1 MKHIERY
8 LAGVFCISMLLVLII
23 SAVEVAVY
31 VDKDYFRKEYEKYDV
46 NNPRGIVN
54 MEMDELMKVTVKM
67 MDYLRGDRD
76 SLDIVAVIDGE
87 NKEFFNEREK
97 SHMEDVRD
105 IFVGALT
112 VRWCALGLAALMLI
126 NLWMLLYWKD
136 IKVLLFRAYLATVGG
151 LLALIATVGVWAFV
165 DFTGA
170 FYKFHA
176 LFFSDYEWILDMRTS
191 RLINILPEGFFVDTA
206 IRIVVI
212 FILITLIMGAVLLF
226 IKNVNIRKQNLGG
239 TYE

>member
-1 MKHIERY
+1 MKHIERF
-8 LAGVFCISMLLVLII
+8 LAGVFCISMLVVLII

-31 VDKDYFRKEYEKYDV
+31 ADYGYFRKEYEKYNV
-46 NNPRGIVN
+46 NDPRGIVN
-54 MEMDELMKVTVKM
+54 VEMDELISVTVKM

-76 SLDIVAVIDGE
+76 NLDIVAVIDDE
-87 NKEFFNEREK
+87 YKEFFNEREK

-105 IFVGALT
+105 LFIGALA
-112 VRWCALGLAALMLI
+112 VRWCALGMALLSLV
-126 NLWMLLYWKD
+126 NLFLLLHWND
-136 IKVLLFRAYLATVGG
+136 IKVLLIRAYMTTIGVLMG
-151 LLALIATVGVWAFV
+151 LLTAIGIWAYI
-165 DFTGA
+165 DFTNA

-176 LFFSDYEWILDMRTS
+176 LFFSDYEWLLDIDTS

-212 FILITLIMGAVLLF
+212 FIVFILIMGGVLLLL
-226 IKNVNIRKQNLGG
+226 KKLNLTKQNLGG

>member
-8 LAGVFCISMLLVLII
+8 LAGVFCISMLVVLII

-31 VDKDYFRKEYEKYDV
+31 ADKGYFRKEYEKYDV
-46 NNPRGIVN
+46 NNPKGIVN
-54 MEMDELMKVTVKM
+54 MEMDELLKVTVKM

-76 SLDIVAVIDGE
+76 SLDIVAEIDGE

-97 SHMEDVRD
+97 SHMADVREL
-105 IFVGALT
+105 FVGALL
-112 VRWCALGLAALMLI
+112 VRWCALGIAVIMLI
-126 NLWMLLYWKD
+126 NLILLLYWKD
-136 IKVLLFRAYLATVGG
+136 IKVLLFRAYVATVGG
-151 LLALIATVGVWAFV
+151 LLTVLTAIGIWAFA

-176 LFFSDYEWILDMRTS
+176 LFFSDYEWILDVRTS

-212 FILITLIMGAVLLF
+212 FILFILIMGAVLLLL
-226 IKNVNIRKQNLGG
+226 KKVNIRKHNLGG

>member
-1 MKHIERY
+1 MKHVERF
-8 LAGVFCISMLLVLII
+8 LAGVFCISVLVVLVI

-31 VDKDYFRKEYEKYDV
+31 ADYGYFRKEYEKYNV
-46 NNPRGIVN
+46 NDPRGIVN
-54 MEMDELMKVTVKM
+54 MEMDELINVTVKM

-76 SLDIVAVIDGE
+76 NLDIIAEIDDE

-97 SHMEDVRD
+97 SHMADVRD
-105 IFVGALT
+105 LFVGALA
-112 VRWCALGLAALMLI
+112 VRWFALGMAVLSLV
-126 NLWMLLYWKD
+126 NLFLLLHWKD
-136 IKVLLFRAYLATVGG
+136 IKVLLLRAYLTT
-151 LLALIATVGVWAFV
+151 IAVLMGILSVIGIWACI
-165 DFTGA
+165 DFTNA

-176 LFFSDYEWILDMRTS
+176 LFFSDYEWILDIHTS

-212 FILITLIMGAVLLF
+212 FIVFILIMGAILLLL
-226 IKNVNIRKQNLGG
+226 KKVKQRKYNLGG

>member
-1 MKHIERY
+1 MKHLERF
-8 LAGVFCISMLLVLII
+8 LAGVFCISLLVVLII

-31 VDKDYFRKEYEKYDV
+31 ADSGYFRKEFIKYDV
-46 NNPRGIVN
+46 NNPKGVVN
-54 MEMDELMKVTVKM
+54 MDLDELVWVSNEM

-76 SLDIVAVIDGE
+76 DLDIIATIDGQR
-87 NKEFFNEREK
+87 KEFFDDREK
-97 SHMEDVRD
+97 SHMADVRD
-105 IFVGALT
+105 LFIGALK
-112 VRWCALGLAALMLI
+112 VRWCAVGMAAFSLI
-126 NLWMLLYWKD
+126 SLFLLLYWKD
-136 IKVLLFRAYLATVGG
+136 IRVLLFRAYLATVGG
-151 LLALIATVGVWAFV
+151 LLVLLGALGIWAFI

-176 LFFSDYEWILDMRTS
+176 LFFSDYEWLLDTATS

-212 FILITLIMGAVLLF
+212 FILFILIMGGLLLLV
-226 IKNVNIRKQNLGG
+226 KKVKQTKQNLGG

>member
-8 LAGVFCISMLLVLII
+8 LAGFFCISMLVVLII

-31 VDKDYFRKEYEKYDV
+31 ADKDYFRKEYEKYDV

-76 SLDIVAVIDGE
+76 SLDIVAVIDDE

-97 SHMEDVRD
+97 SHMADVRD
-105 IFVGALT
+105 IFVGALM

-126 NLWMLLYWKD
+126 NLWLLLYWKD

-151 LLALIATVGVWAFV
+151 LLAIIAAVGIWAFI

-212 FILITLIMGAVLLF
+212 FILFILIMGAVLLLL
-226 IKNVNIRKQNLGG
+226 KKVNIRKHNLGG